1 MTEDNNTEDTQENNT
16 ESKKQV
22 INALVW
28 AGTML
33 LSSYLMRDK
42 ENSMT
47 MLFIMIGGF
56 FVTSNLIAGERSA
69 KEEFRCLMKKLGF

>member
-1 MTEDNNTEDTQENNT
+1 MTEEKNTEG
-16 ESKKQV
+16 KKQI

-33 LSSYLMRDK
+33 VSSYLMRDK
-42 ENSMT
+42 QNAMT

>member
-1 MTEDNNTEDTQENNT
+1 MTETNNTEG
-16 ESKKQV
+16 KKQI

-33 LSSYLMRDK
+33 ISSYLMRDK
-42 ENSMT
+42 ENAMT

-56 FVTSNLIAGERSA
+56 FVTSNLVAGERGA
-69 KEEFRCLMKKLGF
+69 REEFWCLMQKLGF